1 MSSTPNAPFT
11 ILIAAL
17 GGEGGGVLADW
28 IVECALRQGLP
39 VQATS
44 VPGVAQRTGATS
56 YYIELLRQPATGGAP
71 VFALSPVPGNVD
83 ALVAS
88 ELLEAA
94 RMVERGF
101 VSARTTL
108 VASTHRVYTTLEKM
122 HMADGRHDPQRL
134 AGAAQALA
142 GRAVL
147 FDMDLLTRQHGT
159 VVSAVMFGALA
170 GAGVLPWS
178 REVCEAVIK
187 DSGRGVQASLAGF
200 AAAFDAAQ
208 RGNTPESTE
217 AAPADEAA
225 TGGALDTE
233 ASAVLDQAAL
243 PEALRTD
250 WSARLKAWPEAVQRL
265 AAHGALRCLDY
276 QNRDYA
282 QTFLARVDA
291 LVKACPHEAEVA
303 RDEAIRHLAL
313 WMCYEDVTRVAD
325 LKSRASRFQRV
336 RREAEARDGE
346 IVRITEH
353 FKPGPDE
360 VAAVLPRAL
369 GEALLRLAER
379 RGWLGKAHIGLH
391 IRTSSLW
398 GFLMLRTLAW
408 LRPLR
413 PRSLRFA
420 QEDEALR
427 AWLAALAQLAPR
439 APRLAASLAGLP
451 QVIKGYGDTQVRGRQ
466 NYARLWAAHVRPA
479 LLGEVHDAA
488 CALGLEQAL
497 RATLADPEGT
507 LNMAHARTP
516 AAAQPVFWA
525 PRRPASDASTVP
537 PAA

>member
-1 MSSTPNAPFT
+1 MSPSNAPFT

-28 IVECALRQGLP
+28 IVECAVRQGLP

-56 YYIELLRQPATGGAP
+56 YYIEMLRQPATGAAP

-101 VSARTTL
+101 VNARTTL

-147 FDMDLLTRQHGT
+147 FDMDVLTRRHGT

-170 GAGVLPWS
+170 GAGVFPWP

-200 AAAFDAAQ
+200 GAAFDAAQ
-208 RGNTPESTE
+208 GGVVDAE
-217 AAPADEAA
+217 AA
-225 TGGALDTE
+225 
-233 ASAVLDQAAL
+233 AAL
-243 PEALRTD
+243 TAAELPQALRHD
-250 WSARLKAWPEAVQRL
+250 WSARLKAWPETVQRL

-276 QNRDYA
+276 QNRAYA
-282 QTFLARVDA
+282 QTFLERVDA
-291 LVKACPHEAEVA
+291 LVRACPPEAEVA

-313 WMCYEDVTRVAD
+313 WMCYEDVIRVAD
-325 LKSRASRFQRV
+325 LKSRASRFERV
-336 RREAEARDGE
+336 RRESEARNGE

-369 GEALLRLAER
+369 GEALVRLAER
-379 RGWLGKAHIGLH
+379 RGWMGKAHFGLH

-420 QEDEALR
+420 HEDEALR
-427 AWLAALAQLAPR
+427 AWLAAMAHLAPR
-439 APRLAASLAGLP
+439 TPRLAASVAGLP

-466 NYARLWAAHVRPA
+466 NYARLWATHVKPA
-479 LLGEVHDAA
+479 LVGEVDDAA
-488 CALGLEQAL
+488 SALALEQAL

-507 LNMAHARTP
+507 LNTAHARTP
-516 AAAQPVFWA
+516 AAAQPIFWA
-525 PRRPASDASTVP
+525 PRRPGGDAAPSSP
-537 PAA
+537 NA